1 MDQQSLDRTV
11 ADLIGRRG
19 EGVYWDFKFKHH
31 TKTNKWKLIHD
42 VLCLANAEH
51 DGPRFLVFGV
61 NDVDFSVHSIEKDSG
76 RRTQADIAG
85 LFSGNARKFFQS
97 RFPTFHLREIEIHG
111 KLVDVLVIEDEPK
124 KPYYLV
130 EHVGDLRAHHIY
142 TRVCDTN
149 TAIDA
154 AAQPHEIER
163 MWRERFG
170 LDEPAFKRAKRLLA
184 EPAAWWISESEV
196 DRFVCCYHHAF
207 PEFTLKAA
215 SAESHVACNE
225 EWTRG
230 EVRTDDNFAGWY
242 ELRYHQ
248 TVLRRVR
255 YVGFDNRKKD
265 MVAPDYEQIGKGRF
279 YFYKAD
285 SLEYAIQRFW
295 TTRNGGDDSKGL
307 RIRGDGEAARDA
319 RARWGGRLDIP
330 VLKPDELDGFLTG
343 RRWDAIRGPDPE
355 TDRCEQYEL
364 FLRNLL
370 DFDDW
375 WRAR

>member
-1 MDQQSLDRTV
+1 MDQQSLGRTV

-19 EGVYWDFKFKHH
+19 EGVYWDFKLRHH
-31 TKTNKWKLIHD
+31 TNNWELVHD

-61 NDVDFSVHSIEKDSG
+61 KDGDFSVHSIIEQDSR
-76 RRTQADIAG
+76 RRTQADIAT
-85 LFSGNARKFFQS
+85 LFRDNARKFFQS

-111 KLVDVLVIEDEPK
+111 ALVDVLVVEDEPK

-130 EHVGDLRAHHIY
+130 EPVYGLPAHHIY

-149 TAIDA
+149 TARNA

-170 LDEPAFKRAKRLLA
+170 LDEPALERAKRFLA
-184 EPAAWWISESEV
+184 EPAAWWISEEDGV
-196 DRFVCCYHHAF
+196 VCCHHRVF

-215 SAESHVACNE
+215 SAENHMAYNE

-230 EVRTDDNFAGWY
+230 EVRTDDNYTGWY

-248 TVLRRVR
+248 TVLRQVP
-255 YVGFDNRKKD
+255 YVGFDNRKKS
-265 MVAPDYEQIGKGRF
+265 MVAPDWEPIGKGRF
-279 YFYKAD
+279 YFYKAG
-285 SLEYAIQRFW
+285 SLRYAIQRFW
-295 TTRNGGDDSKGL
+295 TTRDDRDDSNGL
-307 RIRGDGEAARDA
+307 QIRGDGEAARDA
-319 RARWGGRLDIP
+319 RARWDGCLAIP
-330 VLKPDELDGFLTG
+330 VLKPDELDGFLKG

-355 TDRCEQYEL
+355 TDRGEQYEL

-375 WRAR
+375 RRAR

>member
-1 MDQQSLDRTV
+1 MDQQFLGRTV
-11 ADLIGRRG
+11 SDLISRRG
-19 EGVYWDFKFKHH
+19 EGVYWDFKLRHH
-31 TKTNKWKLIHD
+31 TDKWELVHD

-61 NDVDFSVHSIEKDSG
+61 KDGDFSVHSIEQDSG
-76 RRTQADIAG
+76 RRTQADIAT
-85 LFSGNARKFFQS
+85 LFRDNVRKFFQS

-111 KLVDVLVIEDEPK
+111 ALVDVLVIEDEPK

-130 EHVGDLRAHHIY
+130 ERVDRVPAHHIY

-170 LDEPAFKRAKRLLA
+170 LDEPALERAKRFLA
-184 EPAAWWISESEV
+184 EPAAWWISDE
-196 DRFVCCYHHAF
+196 DGFVCCHHRVF

-215 SAESHVACNE
+215 SAESHMACNE
-225 EWTRG
+225 EWTLG
-230 EVRTDDNFAGWY
+230 EVRTDDNYAGWY
-242 ELRYHQ
+242 KLRYHQ
-248 TVLRRVR
+248 TVLRQVR
-255 YVGFDNRKKD
+255 YVGFDHRKKS
-265 MVAPDYEQIGKGRF
+265 MVAPDWKLIGKGRF

-285 SLEYAIQRFW
+285 SLSYAIQRFW
-295 TTRNGGDDSKGL
+295 TTRDGRDDSKSL
-307 RIRGDGEAARDA
+307 QIRGDGAAAREA
-319 RARWGGRLDIP
+319 RARWGGRLEIP
-330 VLKPDELDGFLTG
+330 VLKPDELDGFLKG

-355 TDRCEQYEL
+355 TDQGKQYEL

-370 DFDDW
+370 DLDDW
-375 WRAR
+375 RRAR

>member
-1 MDQQSLDRTV
+1 MNQLTLGRTV

-19 EGVYWDFKFKHH
+19 EGVYWDFKFEHH
-31 TKTNKWKLIHD
+31 TDNGKLVHD

-61 NDVDFSVHSIEKDSG
+61 NDEDFSVRSIEQDSG
-76 RRTQADIAG
+76 RRTQADIAT
-85 LFSGNARKFFQS
+85 LFRDNARKFFQS
-97 RFPTFHLREIEIHG
+97 RFPTFHLREIEING
-111 KLVDVLVIEDEPK
+111 ALVDVLVIEDEPK

-130 EHVGDLRAHHIY
+130 ERVGCLPAHHIY

-149 TAIDA
+149 TGRDA

-170 LDEPAFKRAKRLLA
+170 LDEPASERAKRLLA
-184 EPAAWWISESEV
+184 EPEAWWISEE
-196 DRFVCCYHHAF
+196 DGFVCCHHRVF
-207 PEFTLKAA
+207 PEFTLKEA
-215 SAESHVACNE
+215 SAESHGVCND
-225 EWTRG
+225 EWTQG
-230 EVRTDDNFAGWY
+230 EVRTDNNYEVRY

-248 TVLRRVR
+248 TVLRRVCHI
-255 YVGFDNRKKD
+255 GFDHRKKS
-265 MVAPDYEQIGKGRF
+265 MVAPDWKPIGKGRF
-279 YFYKAD
+279 YFYKTD
-285 SLEYAIQRFW
+285 SLRYKIQRFW
-295 TTRNGGDDSKGL
+295 TTREGRDDSKGL

-330 VLKPDELDGFLTG
+330 VLNPDELDGFLKG
-343 RRWDAIRGPDPE
+343 RRGDALSGPDPE
-355 TDRCEQYEL
+355 TDRGEQYEL

-375 WRAR
+375 RRAR